1 MAAKSPKLRA
11 LPRIPKLRRRAVTR
25 AEFDHV
31 IDILNDRGDILVGY
45 RAALDEHRAR
55 LEKIERELDTQL
67 KRIAQ
72 LQAQLDRL
80 DRKR

>member
-1 MAAKSPKLRA
+1 MPSKSRKLRP

-31 IDILNDRGDILVGY
+31 IDILNERGDILVGY
-45 RAALDEHRAR
+45 RAALDEHHAR
-55 LEKIERELDTQL
+55 LDQIGRELDTQL

-72 LQAQLDRL
+72 LQAQLDRF